1 MRHLPD
7 TIILTLTLLATGQSK
22 ARDVSVDNMYYA
34 HCQASCG
41 TMSHGM
47 SHENVPD
54 NTCHDKEY
62 IYNKVYGKDETD
74 NVPHSICHGDFAE
87 WKTDSITVMPA
98 NEVTKDEDTVTDT
111 CMQGMQES
119 ITAHV
124 AERKVKKK
132 KKGLI
137 KSLATFI
144 RNFSDVDTAYIEPQ
158 KFNFTVM
165 MQNTNNYEIYRI
177 ASVGGNDFTFSPSW
191 SFKVGP
197 YIGWQWVFFGYT
209 FDLKNIATGKKKTE
223 FDLSIYSSQLGVD
236 LFYRKTGADYKISS
250 FSLGENVEIDKDK
263 MTGQYFDGISVG
275 IKGLNLYYIFN
286 HKRFSY
292 PAAFSQSTIQRRS
305 AGSAL
310 CGIGYTQHSLNINW
324 ERLYNKVAENYGH
337 DVAETY
343 MDKNLRIK
351 KVRYI
356 DLSFSGGYAYNYVFA
371 RNFLAAASLAIG
383 ISYKKSESDTK
394 GYSFSLR
401 DFSFSNLSL
410 DGVGRFGIVWNNM
423 RWYVGA
429 NTIFH
434 TYNYHKPNF
443 YTNSIFGSVNVYV
456 GVNFGRKNSK

>member
-7 TIILTLTLLATGQSK
+7 TILLTLTLLATGESK
-22 ARDVSVDNMYYA
+22 ARDFSVDNVYYA
-34 HCQASCG
+34 QCRATYG
-41 TMSHGM
+41 IMSHDM
-47 SHENVPD
+47 AYENAPD
-54 NTCHDKEY
+54 YACHDNAY
-62 IYNKVYGKDETD
+62 IYNKVYRKDGTD
-74 NVPHSICHGDFAE
+74 NAPHLICHVE
-87 WKTDSITVMPA
+87 NVECRTDSIIVLPVHEEVKD
-98 NEVTKDEDTVTDT
+98 NEAVADTSLY
-111 CMQGMQES
+111 GMQE
-119 ITAHV
+119 TVMAQTT
-124 AERKVKKK
+124 ENKDKKK

-137 KSLATFI
+137 GALLTFI
-144 RNFSDVDTAYIEPQ
+144 RNFSDVDTTYIEPQ

-165 MQNTNNYEIYRI
+165 AQNTNTYEIYRI

-209 FDLKNIATGKKKTE
+209 FDLKHIATSKKKTE

-250 FSLGENVEIDKDK
+250 FSLGDNVEIDKDK
-263 MTGQYFDGISVG
+263 MRGQYFDGINVG
-275 IKGLNLYYIFN
+275 VKGLNLYYIFN

-337 DVAETY
+337 DIAETY
-343 MDKNLRIK
+343 MDKNLKMK
-351 KVRYI
+351 KVKYL
-356 DLSFSGGYAYNYVFA
+356 DLSFAGGYAYNYVFA

-383 ISYKKSESDTK
+383 VSYKKSESDTK
-394 GYSFSLR
+394 GYTFSLK

-456 GVNFGRKNSK
+456 GVNFGRKKSK

>member
-7 TIILTLTLLATGQSK
+7 TIFLALTLFATGESK
-22 ARDVSVDNMYYA
+22 ARDFFADSMHYA
-34 HCQASCG
+34 HCQAACG
-41 TMSHGM
+41 IMCHGM

-54 NTCHDKEY
+54 NACHDNAY
-62 IYNKVYGKDETD
+62 IYNKVYWKNGTD
-74 NVPHSICHGDFAE
+74 NTPHSICQGDIAE
-87 WKTDSITVMPA
+87 WKTDSVTVTPVH
-98 NEVTKDEDTVTDT
+98 EGTKDEEAVADT
-111 CMQGMQES
+111 CMHSMNES
-119 ITAHV
+119 VMAHTAG
-124 AERKVKKK
+124 RKDNKK

-137 KSLATFI
+137 GALTTFI
-144 RNFSDVDTAYIEPQ
+144 RNFSDVDTTYIEPQ
-158 KFNFTVM
+158 KFNYTVM
-165 MQNTNNYEIYRI
+165 MQNTNTYEVYRI
-177 ASVGGNDFTFSPSW
+177 ASVGGNYFTFSPSW

-209 FDLKNIATGKKKTE
+209 FDLKNITTGKKKTE

-250 FSLGENVEIDKDK
+250 FSLGENIEIDKDK
-263 MTGQYFDGISVG
+263 MTGQYFDGINVG